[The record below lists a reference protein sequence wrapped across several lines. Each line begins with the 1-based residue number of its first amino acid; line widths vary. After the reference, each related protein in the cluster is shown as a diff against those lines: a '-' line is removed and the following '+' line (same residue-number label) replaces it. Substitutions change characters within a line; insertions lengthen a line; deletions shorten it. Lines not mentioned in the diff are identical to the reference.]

1 MQLTKRFKNLESGQ
15 SMVEF
20 AMSAMI
26 IFTLLVG
33 VADFGR
39 AFFTYLTMRDGAQE
53 GAVFGSFCPLHADA
67 IEQRVRDSA
76 DRPVNLGDTSHVSI
90 SCIYVYDVNGDGY
103 IDAADNFP
111 ACGTVTPVPG
121 QGIKVRV
128 VYDNFMITTP
138 LLGSILG
145 TQTLTMRAEVQD
157 TILRIPNNPPPS
169 SCPDSNE

>member
-39 AFFTYLTMRDGAQE
+39 AFFTYLTMRE
-53 GAVFGSFCPLHADA
+53 
-67 IEQRVRDSA
+67 RDSA
-76 DRPVNLGDTSHVSI
+76 DRPVNLGDTAHVSI
-90 SCIYVYDVNGDGY
+90 ECIYVYDVNGDNY